1 MAKKNKSTESLNCP
15 NVVRNSLLTYIK
27 EDFPYKKNWKHP
39 VTNEEYTSATIH
51 NKLLQL
57 KTLNPQAYRA
67 LWVLFTTSANR
78 SFVAC
83 RLLISTSTLRRI
95 WDRGLDTLLLMLVF
109 DDLDPG
115 LLEIYE
121 M

>member
-1 MAKKNKSTESLNCP
+1 MARKNNSEVCPNSP

-27 EDFPYKKNWKHP
+27 EDFPYQKNWKHP
-39 VTNEEYTSATIH
+39 VTDDEFTSSFIH
-51 NKLLQL
+51 EKLLQL
-57 KTLNPQAYRA
+57 KTLNPQAYKA
-67 LWVLFTTSANR
+67 LWILFTTSANR
-78 SFVAC
+78 NFVAC

-115 LLEIYE
+115 FLEMYE
-121 M
+121 S